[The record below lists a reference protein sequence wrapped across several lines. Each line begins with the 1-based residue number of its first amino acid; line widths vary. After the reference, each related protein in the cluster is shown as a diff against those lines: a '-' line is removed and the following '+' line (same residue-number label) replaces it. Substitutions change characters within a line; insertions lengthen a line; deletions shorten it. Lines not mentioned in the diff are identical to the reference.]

1 LRDPVMRCR
10 PIPLRFTAQSGSHP
24 AGESRVSAFICEPE
38 KIYMSSTNENECRSL
53 MLTFELLSLLLG
65 SHYHPTTELQ
75 NGRKH
80 IEFAKLVSL
89 YMQNH
94 YNAVCGM
101 NG

>member
-1 LRDPVMRCR
+1 MPVVR
-10 PIPLRFTAQSGSHP
+10 LSHR
-24 AGESRVSAFICEPE
+24 A
-38 KIYMSSTNENECRSL
+38 SSTNENECRSF
-53 MLTFELLSLLLG
+53 MLTFELLSLLFG

-75 NGRKH
+75 NGRKN

-101 NG
+101 NGE